1 MVGRGVTDGMLN
13 DVIAF
18 GVIPLLAAADTM
30 EMGGTDMGVDC
41 GREREEKMREKERER
56 LTTGFCGAELSVAR
70 QIPPSPWS
78 PDVFNSTL
86 ATTDAHT
93 GGGCGQ

>member
-41 GREREEKMREKERER
+41 GREREKKK
-56 LTTGFCGAELSVAR
+56 
-70 QIPPSPWS
+70 
-78 PDVFNSTL
+78 
-86 ATTDAHT
+86 
-93 GGGCGQ
+93 